1 MMYSLLAPAIPAI
14 PAIPR
19 ETGGRMAQGPLIF
32 LLEVAL
38 FVFKNFLEKLEKG
51 AL

>member
-1 MMYSLLAPAIPAI
+1 MITHSHAFVCVHWHAWSEM
-14 PAIPR
+14 
-19 ETGGRMAQGPLIF
+19 TFFDFF